1 MVIDRGHGGRDP
13 ERRDLRHPSIYD
25 QRHVRY
31 RRPVLLIAVLLG
43 LTAALNAVRTPPRA
57 EEPLPPPS
65 FRSEAPRRA
74 SDEAGLT
81 TVTFPAE
88 EPRTHRVRAG
98 AHVAVRVTVKRPGEV
113 AIPEL
118 GLIQSATPGAPVTFD
133 LLTQDPQQLPL
144 TFTPIGEGERPAGTL
159 SVDR

>member
-13 ERRDLRHPSIYD
+13 ARRDLRHPSIYD

-65 FRSEAPRRA
+65 VRSEAPRRPPA
-74 SDEAGLT
+74 PSLA
-81 TVTFPAE
+81 TVTFAAE
-88 EPRTHRVRAG
+88 EPRTRRVRPG
-98 AHVAVRVTVKRPGEV
+98 AHVSVRVTVKRPGEV

-133 LLTQDPQQLPL
+133 LLTQEPQQLPL